1 MRLTAS
7 RPVMPWTMNVVV
19 GVDQDAH
26 RASPL
31 DRAPRRLVEG
41 HAAVRVGHAVALED
55 LEALLLPR
63 AGDAEDRDLLG
74 RVVAQLDARLD
85 DAARDDVDARVG
97 DDRHH
102 HRDLVDARLGEHQ
115 LGQPA
120 RLRDRRVAADLAV
133 VGRPPAV
140 RAHGVEQR
148 QRAAAGADHQ
158 PEVAVE
164 LGHVAGDAAV
174 VLRVDLL
181 AGQLERG
188 RLACLA
194 RLLVADAELA
204 QQRLL
209 ARARLVLHVHVRVDG
224 DERAVLEL
232 GERVDLRQ
240 HHVVLAEQ
248 PREPREDRGQAV
260 QRLCRSRR
268 PRRSPAWPRSPRT
281 AAASRSARARRARD
295 GSRRS
300 PRCRSRPCR
309 RRSAPGACGCRP
321 RSRRRSTPA

>member
-1 MRLTAS
+1 
-7 RPVMPWTMNVVV
+7 MP
-19 GVDQDAH
+19 
-26 RASPL
+26 RAPPRT
-31 DRAPRRLVEG
+31 RAPRRLVEG
-41 HAAVRVGHAVALED
+41 DAAIRVGHAVALED
-55 LEALLLPR
+55 LEALLLPG
-63 AGDAEDRDLLG
+63 AGDAEDGDLLG

-85 DAARDDVDARVG
+85 HAARDDVDARVG

-102 HRDLVDARLGEHQ
+102 HRDLLDARLLEHE

-133 VGRPPAV
+133 VGRPAAV

-148 QRAAAGADHQ
+148 QRAAAGADHE

-164 LGHVAGDAAV
+164 LRHVAGDAAV
-174 VLRVDLL
+174 ILRVDRL

-188 RLACLA
+188 RLARLA

-224 DERAVLEL
+224 DEAAVLEL

-248 PREPREDRGQAV
+248 PREPREDRRQAR
-260 QRLCRSRR
+260 QRPAGHADRGDHLLGLEVGERPQRR
-268 PRRSPAWPRSPRT
+268 EVR
-281 AAASRSARARRARD
+281 RARRGRD
-295 GSRRS
+295 GSRRP

-309 RRSAPGACGCRP
+309 RRSAPGACASRP